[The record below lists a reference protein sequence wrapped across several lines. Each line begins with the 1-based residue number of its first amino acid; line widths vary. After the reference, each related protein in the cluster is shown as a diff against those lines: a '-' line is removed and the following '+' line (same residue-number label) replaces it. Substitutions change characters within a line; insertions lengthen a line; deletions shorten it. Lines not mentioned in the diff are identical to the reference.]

1 MDFLLL
7 ERRIFEE
14 GIECKI
20 GVDTGGGFL
29 KCCLNIS
36 SNDDFIETV
45 TKRRKF
51 SDDFKCQNAKNTSV
65 KKLIILAIVPNVKE
79 SYENVHQIFQLLN
92 FDKIDKDYHKIRYA
106 ADLKMINILLGLMSH
121 SSAHP
126 CSWCTIDK

>member
-1 MDFLLL
+1 MA
-7 ERRIFEE
+7 
-14 GIECKI
+14 K
-20 GVDTGGGFL
+20 
-29 KCCLNIS
+29 NIS

-45 TKRRKF
+45 AKRRKF
-51 SDDFKCQNAKNTSV
+51 SDEFKCQNAKNTSV
-65 KKLIILAIVPNVKE
+65 KKLIILAIVPNVSE